1 MNNQTMT
8 MSSISARRFAQMFV
22 STVLQQTPRP
32 HHLQLL
38 LRDGTDPQR
47 GGHRAEPGGAA

>member
-1 MNNQTMT
+1 MNNQTTT

-22 STVLQQTPRP
+22 STVLHQTPRP
-32 HHLQLL
+32 HPLPPL

-47 GGHRAEPGGAA
+47 GGHRAVPGGAA